1 MMKSDLGGL
10 GDGLERG
17 ADPVILDGLV
27 DGILLILKYRIE
39 LNGTKL
45 FFMEDEGEGQGR
57 KKWAEL

>member
-27 DGILLILKYRIE
+27 DGILLKLKYRIE
-39 LNGTKL
+39 LNGKKL

-57 KKWAEL
+57 KK

>member
-1 MMKSDLGGL
+1 MKSDLGGL

-27 DGILLILKYRIE
+27 DGILLKLKYRIE
-39 LNGTKL
+39 LNGKKL

-57 KKWAEL
+57 KK